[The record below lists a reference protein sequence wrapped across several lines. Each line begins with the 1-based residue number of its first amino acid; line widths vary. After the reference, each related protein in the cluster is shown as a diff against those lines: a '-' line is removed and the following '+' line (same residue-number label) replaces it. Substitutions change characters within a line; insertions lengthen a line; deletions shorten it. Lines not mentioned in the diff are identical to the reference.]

1 MFATLRIE
9 RINTPTRCMFL
20 PFIDDPE
27 IDVVGY
33 LNILVTCFILECV
46 CYLRQCINRE
56 LLNSLSYFLMV
67 LPYFVWSACNCMFR
81 IHCFFSAFVC
91 VMIFLSQ
98 LSIKQLLLE
107 NISNM
112 WQNVLLFSSILEKC
126 QNMNLHNW
134 IYYIIWNW

>member
-46 CYLRQCINRE
+46 CYLKQCINRE
-56 LLNSLSYFLMV
+56 LLNYAILFFNGFAL
-67 LPYFVWSACNCMFR
+67 LCLECM
-81 IHCFFSAFVC
+81 
-91 VMIFLSQ
+91 Q
-98 LSIKQLLLE
+98 LH
-107 NISNM
+107 
-112 WQNVLLFSSILEKC
+112 V
-126 QNMNLHNW
+126 
-134 IYYIIWNW
+134 